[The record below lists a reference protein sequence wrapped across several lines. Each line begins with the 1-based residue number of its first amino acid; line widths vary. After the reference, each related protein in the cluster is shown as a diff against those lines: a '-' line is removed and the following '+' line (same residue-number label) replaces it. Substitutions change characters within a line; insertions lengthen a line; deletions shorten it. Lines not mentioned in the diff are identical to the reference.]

1 MPRPRHHLGSG
12 RLPVIPPDYEATHAP
27 VVEGTMTG
35 TCRITYGDANP
46 AAPVWDPAL
55 GSPIRPAQPALY
67 EGPCRVQAM
76 NQRVAIQ
83 RLGDIAARHMTY
95 LVTIVRGTQIPA
107 GAIVEIATS
116 SDPLLPAGHQLT
128 VGEVTRGTLT
138 FERDLMCVD
147 DLTQPID
154 TEE

>member
-1 MPRPRHHLGSG
+1 MPRPQHHRGSG
-12 RLPVIPPDYEATHAP
+12 RLPVIPTDWETTHQPVATA
-27 VVEGTMTG
+27 TMTA
-35 TCRITYGDANP
+35 TCRILPGDANTAP
-46 AAPVWDPAL
+46 PVWDDAL
-55 GSPIRPAQPALY
+55 GSPVRPAQPALY

-83 RLGDIAARHMTY
+83 RLGDTAARHMTY
-95 LVTIVRGTQIPA
+95 LVTIARGTQIPG

-147 DLTQPID
+147 DLSQPIH